1 MTRHCGDL
9 RIMPLFSKKNTAERV
24 LLSARLGRGAQTKM
38 YSGLDMNN
46 QEVLRNGKSIWD
58 IFAQHRDETR

>member
-1 MTRHCGDL
+1 MRHCGDL

-46 QEVLRNGKSIWD
+46 QKVLRDGKSIWD